1 LKLLQFDLENYRQFR
16 GIQSISLSNNDEKN
30 VNIILGDMGSG
41 KTNILNAINW
51 CLFGD
56 EPGLRTTKGSDESIA
71 NIKEFEENK
80 SVKVRVKL
88 IFGNSTPEYI
98 FERYCIIEGTP
109 KNPIISSEGWSAS
122 SNVNGNWETNEGNN
136 CSKMTEFNILRDE
149 IVPESIRNFFFFDG
163 EKLDKFFY
171 PGYQRRVHEAITSVC
186 QIELLDRTISHL
198 ESKED
203 EFRKKIK
210 GQSTQVNEISTNID
224 KLGINIEKKRGEIKK
239 IKSNIEEAEI
249 NKIDLENKLRD
260 FGHKDA
266 EVLAFERNQL
276 KSSLEKTQKSIEVQ
290 EKKKV
295 DEFSSYFIYALSLP
309 LVKKALNL
317 IEFEKKTSTTIPIP
331 VNVGEKFLS
340 DLLRN
345 KTCVCGTPLAEGSKN
360 RNSVE
365 EFLRNLPATSK
376 ISEEAT
382 EGYYKIEPLIK
393 KGLKFEDLRI
403 EIEKELSHLKSEY
416 EKVDERLKEISK
428 KISGIPIDE
437 IKNMEDKIQ
446 MFESAINDENRSL
459 GFREAELIQFTKQ
472 LDAKKKEL
480 EQELRKDKKM
490 SEMRKRIALC
500 NHSLEILR
508 KLKDNVTEK
517 VRDQVER
524 KTKEYFFQF
533 HWKKDKDAFKNLTI
547 NEKYEVSVIGSADRD
562 LVNYLSS
569 GEGQTLALSFMA
581 ALSSVSG
588 FETPVLIDTPL
599 GRISG
604 KPKENIAQFLP
615 KYLEKSQLTLLC
627 TDQEYTEKVKKA
639 MTQRIGKEFTLN
651 YDGYEGKT
659 TIQGN

>member
-1 LKLLQFDLENYRQFR
+1 LKLLHFDLENYRQFR
-16 GIQSISLSNNDEKN
+16 GIQTISLSNNNEKN
-30 VNIILGDMGSG
+30 VNVILGDMGSG

-56 EPGLRTTKGSDESIA
+56 EPGLRTTKGSTESIA
-71 NIKEFEENK
+71 NIKEFEEKK

-88 IFGNSTPEYI
+88 IFGDSIPEYI
-98 FERYCIIEGTP
+98 FERYCVIDGSP
-109 KNPIISSEGWSAS
+109 KKPLISSEGWSAS

-136 CSKMTEFNILRDE
+136 CNKMTEFNILRDE

-203 EFRKKIK
+203 ELRKKIQ
-210 GQSTQVNEISTNID
+210 GQSTQVNEISRNID
-224 KLGINIEKKRGEIKK
+224 KLNINLDKKKGEISK
-239 IKSNIEEAEI
+239 IKSNIEEADL
-249 NKIDLENKLRD
+249 NKFDLESKLRD
-260 FGHKDA
+260 FGHKDVEA
-266 EVLAFERNQL
+266 LAFERMQL
-276 KSSLEKTQKSIEVQ
+276 KASLERIQKSIETQ

-295 DEFSSYFIYALSLP
+295 EEFSSNFIFAISLS

-317 IEFEKKTSTTIPIP
+317 IEFEKKTSKTIPIP

-345 KTCVCGTPLAEGSKN
+345 KTCVCGTPLSEGSIN

-382 EGYYKIEPLIK
+382 EGYYKIESLIK
-393 KGLKFEDLRI
+393 KGLQFEDMRI
-403 EIEKELSHLKSEY
+403 EIEKEISILKSEY
-416 EKVDERLKEISK
+416 SKFDERLKEISK
-428 KISGIPIDE
+428 TISGIPIEE
-437 IKNMEDKIQ
+437 IVNIEKRIQ
-446 MFESAINDENRSL
+446 MFESVINDENRSL
-459 GFREAELIQFTKQ
+459 GFQESEIIQFTKQ

-490 SEMRKRIALC
+490 SEVRNKIALC

-508 KLKDNVTEK
+508 KLKDSVTEK

-547 NEKYEVSVIGSADRD
+547 NDKYEVSVIGSAERD
-562 LVNYLSS
+562 FVDYLSS

-604 KPKENIAQFLP
+604 KPKENIAKFLP
-615 KYLEKSQLTLLC
+615 KYLENSQLTLLC
-627 TDQEYTEKVKKA
+627 TDQEYTENVKKA
-639 MTQRIGKEFTLN
+639 MIHRIGKEFTLI

-659 TIQGN
+659 AIQEN